1 MAKNLHAIPFEAVVV
16 GAESREETASEV
28 EAGIASDRDWQF
40 ASRPF
45 WIFSHFFALSVVS
58 LFIFLGFWQLNR
70 LDERRET
77 NALVESRIEKPIE
90 LISAP
95 DGGADG
101 ADLDYRAV
109 TATVQYL
116 DPDFVRIGNR
126 SQGGAAGLH
135 VVAIAELADGSPLA
149 ISRGFVPSNAEVELQ
164 PLPTEPVEI
173 SGWLRKSVQRE
184 SIGATDT
191 GEGTVLPRLDTERI
205 AARLDRP
212 LPNVWLQLAPDE
224 QAGLVTFPNAVPLPP
239 IDQGPHLS
247 YAVQW
252 FIFATLG
259 VLFYLAL
266 LRRQSKGNEAA
277 PIAPPPL

>member
-1 MAKNLHAIPFEAVVV
+1 MVV

-28 EAGIASDRDWQF
+28 GAGSASDRDWQF
-40 ASRPF
+40 ARRPF

-77 NALVESRIEKPIE
+77 NALVESRIEQPIE

-135 VVAIAELADGSPLA
+135 VVAIAELPDGSPLA
-149 ISRGFVPSNAEVELQ
+149 ISRGFVPSNADVELQ
-164 PLPTEPVEI
+164 PLPSGPVEI

-184 SIGATDT
+184 SIGAIDT
-191 GEGTVLPRLDTERI
+191 GEGTVLPRFDTERI

-224 QAGLVTFPNAVPLPP
+224 QAGLVTFPNPVPLPP
-239 IDQGPHLS
+239 IDEGPHLS
-247 YAVQW
+247 YAAQW